1 MAADVTMLERGGT
14 EEGRK
19 EMDKG
24 YSHSDPPIQLLQ
36 PFPSTSYYF
45 QGIR

>member
-19 EMDKG
+19 EMARKEVARL
-24 YSHSDPPIQLLQ
+24 HQ
-36 PFPSTSYYF
+36 F
-45 QGIR
+45 